1 MRSVPSATSSGA
13 VKPGKL
19 GKYTLLGAIGRG
31 GVADVYLAIAH
42 GPSGVRKLV
51 VVKCMRA
58 GSELDGA
65 LARMFLEEGR
75 LAALLNHPNVV
86 HTYEVA
92 QGDEGAYIVMEY
104 LHGQA

>member
-1 MRSVPSATSSGA
+1 MRSRASAVLDQQSPRGW
-13 VKPGKL
+13 L
-19 GKYTLLGAIGRG
+19 GKHAILGAIGRG
-31 GVADVYLAIAH
+31 GMADVHLAMAH

-58 GSELDGA
+58 GNEVDA
-65 LARMFLEEGR
+65 TLARMFLDEGR

-92 QGDEGAYIVMEY
+92 RDHDGAYIVMEY
-104 LHGQA
+104 L